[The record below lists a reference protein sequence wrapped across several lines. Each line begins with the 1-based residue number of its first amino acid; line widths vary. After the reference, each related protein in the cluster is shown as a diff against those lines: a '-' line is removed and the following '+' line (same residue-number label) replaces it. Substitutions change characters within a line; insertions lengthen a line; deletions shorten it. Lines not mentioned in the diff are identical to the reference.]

1 MIRLHALAPI
11 AVIMLLAIVPLAGCG
26 KGGGKAEHG
35 EEHAES
41 EFERGPHN
49 GRLLRDRDFSVEIT
63 IFEDGV
69 EPQFRVY
76 AYNNDK
82 PAAPSQV
89 QLSMALK
96 RLGGGVDNF
105 AFHPEGNFL
114 QGNGVVAEPHSFDV
128 SVQAVY
134 GSAKHSWAYQ
144 SYEGRT
150 TIAAAQA
157 EAAGIKIEAA
167 GPAKLEEKI
176 ALSGRVE
183 LQPQGRAEVT
193 AWYPGRIVSMSKAI
207 GDKVKKGDLLA
218 RVTSSESLQTY
229 SIPAPIS
236 GVVMARNANAGDV
249 AGASPIYVIADAT
262 KLHAEFFVY
271 PRDAERLRA
280 GQKVTVRNLGGDRTI
295 VSSIDAVLPTTDMM
309 TQTIVA
315 HVELP
320 NPDGEW
326 RPGQAVEGAAVV
338 ASQDAPLAVRTGAL
352 QRFRNFTVVF
362 AQVGETYEVRM
373 LELGRKTPEWTEVL
387 GGLADGERYVSEN
400 SFIVR
405 ADIEKSGASHD
416 H

>member
-1 MIRLHALAPI
+1 MIFSKKLAPI
-11 AVIMLLAIVPLAGCG
+11 AALAILSVLPLAGCG
-26 KGGGKAEHG
+26 KSGGEAEPG
-35 EEHAES
+35 EEHAEA

-49 GRLLRDRDFSVEIT
+49 GRMLRAEDFAVEIT

-76 AYNNDK
+76 AYNKEK
-82 PAAPSQV
+82 PVPPAQV
-89 QLSMALK
+89 QLSMTLK
-96 RLGGGVDNF
+96 RLGGRADNF
-105 AFHPEGNFL
+105 AFNPEGDFL
-114 QGNGVVAEPHSFDV
+114 KSNAVVKEPHSFDV
-128 SVQAVY
+128 EVRAIY
-134 GSAKHSWAYQ
+134 DGRTRNWGYE

-157 EAAGIKIEAA
+157 EAAGINVEPA
-167 GPAKLEEKI
+167 GPAKLEETVS
-176 ALSGRVE
+176 LSGRVE

-193 AWYPGRIVSMSKAI
+193 AWYPGRIVAMTKAI
-207 GDKVKKGDLLA
+207 GDKVKKGETLA

-249 AGASPIYVIADAT
+249 AGAAPIYTLADAS

-280 GQKVTVRNLGGDRTI
+280 GQTVTVRNLSGDRT
-295 VSSIDAVLPTTDMM
+295 VKSAIDAILPTADMM

-320 NPDGEW
+320 NPDGFW

-338 ASQDAPLAVRTGAL
+338 ATQDAPLAVRTQAL
-352 QRFRNFTVVF
+352 QRFRDFTVVF

-373 LELGRKTPEWTEVL
+373 LELGRRTPEWTEVL
-387 GGLADGERYVSEN
+387 SGLNPGERYVSEN
-400 SFIVR
+400 SFLIR

>member
-1 MIRLHALAPI
+1 MIFSKTLAPI
-11 AVIMLLAIVPLAGCG
+11 AALAILSVLPLTGCG
-26 KGGGKAEHG
+26 KASGDAEHG
-35 EEHAES
+35 EEHAET

-49 GRLLRDRDFSVEIT
+49 GRLLRDKDFSVEIT

-76 AYNNDK
+76 AYNKNK
-82 PAAPSQV
+82 PLPPTQV

-96 RLGGGVDNF
+96 RLGGRTDNF
-105 AFHPEGNFL
+105 AFRPEGEFL
-114 QGNGVVAEPHSFDV
+114 LGNAVVEEPHSFDV
-128 SVQAVY
+128 IVRATY
-134 GSAKHSWAYQ
+134 NGTPHNWTYE

-157 EAAGIKIEAA
+157 DAAGIKVEPA
-167 GPAKLEEKI
+167 GPAKLEETV

-193 AWYPGRIVSMSKAI
+193 AWYPGRIVAMTKAI
-207 GDKVKKGDLLA
+207 GDPVKKGEVLA

-249 AGASPIYVIADAT
+249 AGAAPIYTLADAS

-280 GQKVTVRNLGGDRTI
+280 GQSVTVRNLSGDRTI
-295 VSSIDAVLPTTDMM
+295 KSTIEAILPTADMM

-320 NPDGEW
+320 NPDGFW

-338 ASQDAPLAVRTGAL
+338 ATQDAPLAVRTQAL
-352 QRFRNFTVVF
+352 QRFRDFTVVF
-362 AQVGETYEVRM
+362 ARVGETYEVRM
-373 LELGRKTPEWTEVL
+373 LELGRRTPEWTEVL
-387 GGLADGERYVSEN
+387 SGLTPGERYVSEN
-400 SFIVR
+400 SFLIR